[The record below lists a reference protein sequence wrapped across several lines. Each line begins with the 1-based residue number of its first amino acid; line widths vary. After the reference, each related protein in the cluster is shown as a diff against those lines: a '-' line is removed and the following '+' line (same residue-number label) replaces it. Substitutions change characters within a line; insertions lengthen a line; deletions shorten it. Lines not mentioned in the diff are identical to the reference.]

1 MVHSIE
7 SGTSNL
13 CILLYLLL
21 KCQFIK
27 FQKKCLQLS
36 FCVVEYKKTSYM
48 GEVMDNFFIDRIK
61 GIPLT
66 KGQERIAR
74 YMMENQYTICQRS
87 LMDISKEAGVSDAS
101 VLRFTRAIGFEGYN
115 DFKAALYAYLA
126 EQAGANMGHSSLDL
140 SSRLRSGTAHG
151 ENAFQDFLRVSLEN
165 IERSLSAT
173 SGDTYAH
180 IASSLTASRNVYIFG
195 NRAARSAAEHFARG
209 LRYVKDSVIFLRHT
223 NDVYPALYG
232 AGSQDVLVYLC
243 ISRFYKTDVHICEA
257 AKAAGMRLCLITNMA
272 PSPVTKYADH
282 ILLARTDGTSYF
294 NSMVGIFAVC
304 EYLLTL
310 IAERIPDAAQR
321 LEAIDRYSEDERY
334 TASGTR
340 QKKNTQQDII

>member
-1 MVHSIE
+1 MRIWRNRQAPTWATALSI
-7 SGTSNL
+7 
-13 CILLYLLL
+13 
-21 KCQFIK
+21 
-27 FQKKCLQLS
+27 
-36 FCVVEYKKTSYM
+36 
-48 GEVMDNFFIDRIK
+48 
-61 GIPLT
+61 
-66 KGQERIAR
+66 
-74 YMMENQYTICQRS
+74 
-87 LMDISKEAGVSDAS
+87 
-101 VLRFTRAIGFEGYN
+101 
-115 DFKAALYAYLA
+115 
-126 EQAGANMGHSSLDL
+126 L

-294 NSMVGIFAVC
+294 NSMVGILRC
-304 EYLLTL
+304 L
-310 IAERIPDAAQR
+310 RISADS
-321 LEAIDRYSEDERY
+321 DCGEDP
-334 TASGTR
+334 
-340 QKKNTQQDII
+340 

>member
-1 MVHSIE
+1 M
-7 SGTSNL
+7 
-13 CILLYLLL
+13 
-21 KCQFIK
+21 
-27 FQKKCLQLS
+27 
-36 FCVVEYKKTSYM
+36 
-48 GEVMDNFFIDRIK
+48 
-61 GIPLT
+61 
-66 KGQERIAR
+66 
-74 YMMENQYTICQRS
+74 
-87 LMDISKEAGVSDAS
+87 
-101 VLRFTRAIGFEGYN
+101 
-115 DFKAALYAYLA
+115 
-126 EQAGANMGHSSLDL
+126 
-140 SSRLRSGTAHG
+140 
-151 ENAFQDFLRVSLEN
+151 
-165 IERSLSAT
+165 
-173 SGDTYAH
+173 
-180 IASSLTASRNVYIFG
+180 
-195 NRAARSAAEHFARG
+195 
-209 LRYVKDSVIFLRHT
+209 IFLRHT

-334 TASGTR
+334 SAAGTR
-340 QKKNTQQDII
+340 QKKNTQQDIM